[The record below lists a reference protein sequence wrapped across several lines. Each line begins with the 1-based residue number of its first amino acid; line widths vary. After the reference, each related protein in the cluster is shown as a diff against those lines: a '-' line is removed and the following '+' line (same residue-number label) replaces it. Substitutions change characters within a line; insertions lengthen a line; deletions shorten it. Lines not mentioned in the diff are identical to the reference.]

1 VFSYD
6 FRPRPNSDPALDA
19 ATSIGGPAPATEARE
34 EVTAMG
40 GRVSLDIG
48 ELAVTHQASVD
59 GILRE
64 LVVHERRGI
73 EFDQRLLKLCED
85 EIYHLRG

>member
-1 VFSYD
+1 
-6 FRPRPNSDPALDA
+6 
-19 ATSIGGPAPATEARE
+19 
-34 EVTAMG
+34 MG